1 MTSEIWA
8 IGGGKGGTGKSFV
21 TSNLGMNL
29 AHRGKN
35 ITLIDADLGGANLHT
50 FLKIK
55 KPRYSL
61 TDFFERKV
69 PLSDIIQ
76 PTEIP
81 NLYFVTGDIR
91 SLDSTGVRYTQK
103 IKLYRHIKNLSGD
116 YVLLDLGAG
125 SGHNTIDTF
134 LIADKMI
141 VVTLPEITA
150 IENLYMFIKKVLF
163 RNLNQLLGDH
173 GLRDEARKAWQHRKT
188 KDIKNIRELIQHIK
202 DISPGIKALV
212 EQALSRFKLYII
224 MNEVKNNQEI
234 EMGFS
239 TKSVLHKYFEI
250 DARYVGYIHYNEFF
264 WKFVKESSTFRQITS
279 PASTSAEMR
288 RILQCL
294 VEDKQLKLT
303 DIPDNEQQ

>member
-1 MTSEIWA
+1 MASEIWA

-21 TSNLGMNL
+21 TSNLGMIL
-29 AHRGKN
+29 AYSGKN

-55 KPRYSL
+55 KPRFSL

-69 PLSDIIQ
+69 PLSDIIL

-81 NLYFVTGDIR
+81 NLRFITGDVR

-173 GLRDEARKAWQHRKT
+173 GLKDEARKAWQHRKT
-188 KDIKNIRELIQHIK
+188 KDIKNIKELIQHIK
-202 DISPGIKALV
+202 EISPDIKALV
-212 EQALSRFKLYII
+212 EKTLSQFKLYII
-224 MNEVKNNQEI
+224 MNEVKNDQEI

-264 WKFVKESSTFRQITS
+264 WKFVKESATSRQITS

-288 RILQCL
+288 QILQYL
-294 VEDKQLKLT
+294 VEDKQLKLS
-303 DIPDNEQQ
+303 DFPDNE

>member
-1 MTSEIWA
+1 MASEIWA

-29 AHRGKN
+29 AYRGKN

-61 TDFFERKV
+61 TDFFEKKV
-69 PLSDIIQ
+69 PLSDIIL

-81 NLYFVTGDIR
+81 NLRFITGDVR

-103 IKLYRHIKNLSGD
+103 IKLYRHIRNLSGD

-173 GLRDEARKAWQHRKT
+173 GLKDEARNAWQHRKT
-188 KDIKNIRELIQHIK
+188 KDIKNIKELIQHIK
-202 DISPGIKALV
+202 DISPDIKALV
-212 EQALSRFKLYII
+212 EKALCQFKLYII

-264 WKFVKESSTFRQITS
+264 WKFVKESATFRQITS

-288 RILQCL
+288 HILQYI
-294 VEDKQLKLT
+294 VEDKQLKLS
-303 DIPDNEQQ
+303 DIPDNE

>member
-21 TSNLGMNL
+21 TSTLGMNL
-29 AHRGKN
+29 AYRGKN

-61 TDFFERKV
+61 TDFFEKKI
-69 PLSDIIQ
+69 PLSDIIR

-81 NLYFVTGDIR
+81 NLRFVTGDVR

-103 IKLYRHIKNLSGD
+103 LKLYRHIKNISGD
-116 YVLLDLGAG
+116 YVLIDLGAG

-163 RNLNQLLGDH
+163 RKLNQLLGDH
-173 GLRDEARKAWQHRKT
+173 GLKDAARKAWQHRKT
-188 KDIKNIRELIQHIK
+188 KDIKNIKQLIQHIK
-202 DISPGIKALV
+202 DISPEIKTLV
-212 EQALSRFKLYII
+212 EKTLSQFRLYII
-224 MNEVKNNQEI
+224 MNEVKNNQQI

-250 DARYVGYIHYNEFF
+250 DARYVGYVHYNEFF
-264 WKFVKESSTFRQITS
+264 WKFVKESATFRQITS

-288 RILQCL
+288 SIVQHL
-294 VEDKQLKLT
+294 VNDKQLKLAEIAN
-303 DIPDNEQQ
+303 DE

>member
-1 MTSEIWA
+1 MASEIWA

-21 TSNLGMNL
+21 TSNLGMIL
-29 AHRGKN
+29 AYSGKN

-173 GLRDEARKAWQHRKT
+173 GLKDEARKAWQHRKT
-188 KDIKNIRELIQHIK
+188 KDIKNIKELIQHIK
-202 DISPGIKALV
+202 EISPDIKALV
-212 EQALSRFKLYII
+212 EKTLSQFKLYII
-224 MNEVKNNQEI
+224 MNEVKNDQEI

-264 WKFVKESSTFRQITS
+264 WKFVKESATFRQITS
-279 PASTSAEMR
+279 PASTSTEMR
-288 RILQCL
+288 QILQYL
-294 VEDKQLKLT
+294 VEDKQLKLS
-303 DIPDNEQQ
+303 DFPDNE